1 MSGQIVHI
9 VMWRMNG
16 TTAEERLSQA
26 RTAVAAFESTRGTIA
41 GVLDMQVGVNVVDAP
56 DAWDLALSMRFENR
70 AALEAYAD
78 HPAHLEIKRLVGPMR
93 MERKQVDFELNTGSS
108 L

>member
-1 MSGQIVHI
+1 MSRQIVHI

-16 TTAEERLSQA
+16 ATAEERLLQA
-26 RTAVAAFESTRGTIA
+26 HTAVAAFEATRGTIA
-41 GVLDMQVGVNVVDAP
+41 GVLDMQIGVNVVDAP

-70 AALEAYAD
+70 AALEAYFD

-93 MERKQVDFELNTGSS
+93 MERKHVDFELNTAPS

>member
-9 VMWRMNG
+9 VMWRMNAA
-16 TTAEERLSQA
+16 TADERLSQA
-26 RTAVAAFESTRGTIA
+26 RTAAAAFEATRGTIS

-56 DAWDLALSMRFENR
+56 EAWDLALSMRFKNR
-70 AALEAYAD
+70 AALEAYSD

-93 MERKQVDFELNTGSS
+93 MERKQVDFELNTAPN

>member
-1 MSGQIVHI
+1 MSSQIVHI

-16 TTAEERLSQA
+16 ATANERLTQA
-26 RTAVAAFESTRGTIA
+26 RTAAAAFEATRGTIA

-56 DAWDLALSMRFENR
+56 DAWDLALSMCFENR
-70 AALEAYAD
+70 AALAAYAD
-78 HPAHLEIKRLVGPMR
+78 DPAHLGIKKLVGPMR
-93 MERKQVDFELNTGSS
+93 MERKQVDFELNPAPS

>member
-16 TTAEERLSQA
+16 ATADKRLSQA
-26 RTAVAAFESTRGTIA
+26 LTAAAAFEATRGTIA
-41 GVLDMQVGVNVVDAP
+41 GVLDMQVGVNAVNAP
-56 DAWDLALSMRFENR
+56 DAWDLGLSMRFESR
-70 AALEAYAD
+70 AALEAYAN
-78 HPAHLEIKRLVGPMR
+78 HPAHLEIKKLVGPLR
-93 MERKQVDFELNTGSS
+93 MDRKQVDFELNTAPS